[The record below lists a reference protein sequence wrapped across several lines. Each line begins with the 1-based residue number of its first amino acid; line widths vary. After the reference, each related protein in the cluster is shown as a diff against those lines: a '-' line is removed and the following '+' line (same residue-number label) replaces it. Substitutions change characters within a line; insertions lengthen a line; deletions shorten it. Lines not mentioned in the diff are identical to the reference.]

1 MVPLWQ
7 KKSVWQV
14 TTIIQPALCHLVT
27 SHFQEIACNW
37 TPKDQIRWPI
47 FLMLLCMIVLTEKTS
62 KFPQP
67 IIFWILVFSCHKM
80 TLITIITR
88 MPRLILSIGLCLRGT
103 MCTMFTM
110 CNRWTECSNINPLS
124 FSSFPLFSTRCM
136 RSRWIKII
144 DANGHWAAVIDEM
157 QKNPIE
163 KRKRNL
169 KKQFLHIREE
179 KEKSEFLCRVS
190 RGEREI
196 LNFLAQFREKKEKPE
211 FLSPVS
217 RGERKSFFS
226 NSWNS
231 RGERDM

>member
-80 TLITIITR
+80 TLITKITW
-88 MPRLILSIGLCLRGT
+88 MPQLHHSVRELLRPGLHQKL
-103 MCTMFTM
+103 
-110 CNRWTECSNINPLS
+110 
-124 FSSFPLFSTRCM
+124 
-136 RSRWIKII
+136 KIW
-144 DANGHWAAVIDEM
+144 GWVRVLLCHFW
-157 QKNPIE
+157 K
-163 KRKRNL
+163 KGL
-169 KKQFLHIREE
+169 KKYLQAYTWAWKVQNQLKCTQLDADTAE
-179 KEKSEFLCRVS
+179 
-190 RGEREI
+190 
-196 LNFLAQFREKKEKPE
+196 
-211 FLSPVS
+211 
-217 RGERKSFFS
+217 
-226 NSWNS
+226 SWGGN
-231 RGERDM
+231 

>member
-80 TLITIITR
+80 TLITKITW
-88 MPRLILSIGLCLRGT
+88 MPHRELPTQTPPGHESRLRPC
-103 MCTMFTM
+103 FTF
-110 CNRWTECSNINPLS
+110 LS
-124 FSSFPLFSTRCM
+124 FRLTTFAGPQNTAAHLDSRVIAIIYILIPLLLGNRGYTSLP
-136 RSRWIKII
+136 SL
-144 DANGHWAAVIDEM
+144 
-157 QKNPIE
+157 
-163 KRKRNL
+163 NL
-169 KKQFLHIREE
+169 
-179 KEKSEFLCRVS
+179 
-190 RGEREI
+190 G
-196 LNFLAQFREKKEKPE
+196 
-211 FLSPVS
+211 
-217 RGERKSFFS
+217 
-226 NSWNS
+226 
-231 RGERDM
+231 

>member
-80 TLITIITR
+80 TLITKITW
-88 MPRLILSIGLCLRGT
+88 MPLWSWGATVLESCIPGLRSSSAFHGSACRGT
-103 MCTMFTM
+103 WWLTAFGHLSTCPMKVPWSH
-110 CNRWTECSNINPLS
+110 NLKEPLEQ
-124 FSSFPLFSTRCM
+124 FFHFFST
-136 RSRWIKII
+136 ST
-144 DANGHWAAVIDEM
+144 HW
-157 QKNPIE
+157 
-163 KRKRNL
+163 L
-169 KKQFLHIREE
+169 LH
-179 KEKSEFLCRVS
+179 
-190 RGEREI
+190 
-196 LNFLAQFREKKEKPE
+196 N
-211 FLSPVS
+211 
-217 RGERKSFFS
+217 
-226 NSWNS
+226 
-231 RGERDM
+231 

>member
-80 TLITIITR
+80 TLITKITW
-88 MPRLILSIGLCLRGT
+88 MPQILLSIFHMAKYRVQTIQSSIKNTTFSDSAFDHG
-103 MCTMFTM
+103 
-110 CNRWTECSNINPLS
+110 PLLKRVHTKIKS
-124 FSSFPLFSTRCM
+124 WLDTDSQCPL
-136 RSRWIKII
+136 
-144 DANGHWAAVIDEM
+144 HV
-157 QKNPIE
+157 
-163 KRKRNL
+163 
-169 KKQFLHIREE
+169 
-179 KEKSEFLCRVS
+179 
-190 RGEREI
+190 REI
-196 LNFLAQFREKKEKPE
+196 YWRVNAR
-211 FLSPVS
+211 SVS
-217 RGERKSFFS
+217 KS
-226 NSWNS
+226 
-231 RGERDM
+231 

>member
-80 TLITIITR
+80 TLITKITW
-88 MPRLILSIGLCLRGT
+88 MPRVHWRCFHFLCNMIRIAVSNLPLVAIVTATAPTRPPTRPPTTPAIAILLSI
-103 MCTMFTM
+103 
-110 CNRWTECSNINPLS
+110 
-124 FSSFPLFSTRCM
+124 
-136 RSRWIKII
+136 
-144 DANGHWAAVIDEM
+144 V
-157 QKNPIE
+157 
-163 KRKRNL
+163 NL
-169 KKQFLHIREE
+169 KCLS
-179 KEKSEFLCRVS
+179 KSINALWCRLKISGSQVCCGCWWRVHQQNWFS
-190 RGEREI
+190 YTG
-196 LNFLAQFREKKEKPE
+196 
-211 FLSPVS
+211 
-217 RGERKSFFS
+217 FF
-226 NSWNS
+226 WPQ
-231 RGERDM
+231 G

>member
-80 TLITIITR
+80 TLITKITW
-88 MPRLILSIGLCLRGT
+88 MPQIFLLDLNAALEAMIQKEGGGRYSCL
-103 MCTMFTM
+103 
-110 CNRWTECSNINPLS
+110 ECGKNMADKSKIKRHAENHLNMAHPCIVCQKV
-124 FSSFPLFSTRCM
+124 FKTRN
-136 RSRWIKII
+136 
-144 DANGHWAAVIDEM
+144 A
-157 QKNPIE
+157 
-163 KRKRNL
+163 
-169 KKQFLHIREE
+169 
-179 KEKSEFLCRVS
+179 
-190 RGEREI
+190 
-196 LNFLAQFREKKEKPE
+196 LAHH
-211 FLSPVS
+211 
-217 RGERKSFFS
+217 
-226 NSWNS
+226 
-231 RGERDM
+231 

>member
-80 TLITIITR
+80 TLITKITWMPPLSYPTWSIIIT
-88 MPRLILSIGLCLRGT
+88 SKLR
-103 MCTMFTM
+103 
-110 CNRWTECSNINPLS
+110 NKRV
-124 FSSFPLFSTRCM
+124 
-136 RSRWIKII
+136 KI
-144 DANGHWAAVIDEM
+144 
-157 QKNPIE
+157 
-163 KRKRNL
+163 
-169 KKQFLHIREE
+169 
-179 KEKSEFLCRVS
+179 
-190 RGEREI
+190 
-196 LNFLAQFREKKEKPE
+196 
-211 FLSPVS
+211 
-217 RGERKSFFS
+217 RKSDLRFVKKFTRLKFWAK
-226 NSWNS
+226 NFTH
-231 RGERDM
+231 

>member
-80 TLITIITR
+80 TLITKITWMPHQGKEDENWLIWKTSWPMAGWIIAPEEDSDLDLGWLGGRGAINKT
-88 MPRLILSIGLCLRGT
+88 GLV
-103 MCTMFTM
+103 
-110 CNRWTECSNINPLS
+110 
-124 FSSFPLFSTRCM
+124 PLFWSIWRCLAIKVAG
-136 RSRWIKII
+136 RSR
-144 DANGHWAAVIDEM
+144 G
-157 QKNPIE
+157 
-163 KRKRNL
+163 
-169 KKQFLHIREE
+169 
-179 KEKSEFLCRVS
+179 
-190 RGEREI
+190 
-196 LNFLAQFREKKEKPE
+196 LADRFSWVGKP
-211 FLSPVS
+211 
-217 RGERKSFFS
+217 
-226 NSWNS
+226 
-231 RGERDM
+231 D

>member
-80 TLITIITR
+80 TLITKITW
-88 MPRLILSIGLCLRGT
+88 MPRLNNVKKN
-103 MCTMFTM
+103 CTFLT
-110 CNRWTECSNINPLS
+110 CRLPLS
-124 FSSFPLFSTRCM
+124 
-136 RSRWIKII
+136 
-144 DANGHWAAVIDEM
+144 AY
-157 QKNPIE
+157 
-163 KRKRNL
+163 L
-169 KKQFLHIREE
+169 K
-179 KEKSEFLCRVS
+179 
-190 RGEREI
+190 I
-196 LNFLAQFREKKEKPE
+196 LNSFKKYTSTKKRVLYGPH
-211 FLSPVS
+211 
-217 RGERKSFFS
+217 KA
-226 NSWNS
+226 
-231 RGERDM
+231 

>member
-80 TLITIITR
+80 TLITKITW
-88 MPRLILSIGLCLRGT
+88 MPHLDWSSTLQLLSQAASRGHTIVDIEGTYTLTIVQGGEGRRLYSSLLGSETTLCKAPH
-103 MCTMFTM
+103 FQ
-110 CNRWTECSNINPLS
+110 
-124 FSSFPLFSTRCM
+124 
-136 RSRWIKII
+136 WICGKLNQIYDQI
-144 DANGHWAAVIDEM
+144 YDQM
-157 QKNPIE
+157 
-163 KRKRNL
+163 NL
-169 KKQFLHIREE
+169 KSALGGPKPISSTGGSLLKNWNYTSNQCIWLLESH
-179 KEKSEFLCRVS
+179 L
-190 RGEREI
+190 
-196 LNFLAQFREKKEKPE
+196 LNQCCNYSIIAI
-211 FLSPVS
+211 SI
-217 RGERKSFFS
+217 
-226 NSWNS
+226 
-231 RGERDM
+231 

>member
-80 TLITIITR
+80 TLITKITW
-88 MPRLILSIGLCLRGT
+88 MPQMFPSVLFCAILVWGPMRAT
-103 MCTMFTM
+103 
-110 CNRWTECSNINPLS
+110 CSKLKVAINKFQKAFS
-124 FSSFPLFSTRCM
+124 FYSSST
-136 RSRWIKII
+136 IY
-144 DANGHWAAVIDEM
+144 
-157 QKNPIE
+157 
-163 KRKRNL
+163 RNS
-169 KKQFLHIREE
+169 KQIR
-179 KEKSEFLCRVS
+179 
-190 RGEREI
+190 
-196 LNFLAQFREKKEKPE
+196 
-211 FLSPVS
+211 
-217 RGERKSFFS
+217 
-226 NSWNS
+226 
-231 RGERDM
+231 